1 VTTEPR
7 DAIAEPTESD
17 LVLNQMRPL
26 RRYLVVYAAAL
37 AALAALLGAANAVI
51 LPVHVQQIE
60 FAQWFSGFDAGV
72 DLRALTELRTLVDN
86 GAAATTTEQQR
97 LLNRLADFD
106 AARARSLSVVTAVGV
121 ILTMLVQPVVGLL
134 SDRTRSPWGRRAP
147 WIAAGAVVGAA
158 FLIGMRFSTSIS
170 VLVVTWSL
178 AQLACNL
185 AQGPLSTTVA
195 DRIPEDRLSVA
206 SAVSGASTFLGGV
219 LGSVAAGG
227 LLAVLKLNTYYV
239 FAAPAVMCCLLFVLL
254 AKDRSS
260 MALALGPMS
269 WTGFLRSFLSP
280 LRHHDYRWVWITK
293 AIMMF
298 GTAISTALTL
308 YMLQSYIEPVLSM
321 QEAARTAPLLI
332 LAVLPGAVIAM
343 AVCGA
348 WSARIARRK
357 PFVVAAALLSAAAF
371 TVPLTW
377 PTLTGLFVQY
387 VLSGLALG
395 TYLVVDQALLIEVLP
410 ERQSAGRDLGL
421 GAVAGNLGQALGPI
435 AAGQLVALTG
445 DYRLVLTAGIM
456 VVVAAGF
463 AVVKVKAP

>member
-1 VTTEPR
+1 VPTEPR
-7 DAIAEPTESD
+7 NAIAEPPESD
-17 LVLNQMRPL
+17 LALDQTTPL
-26 RRYLVVYAAAL
+26 RRYLVGYAAAM

-60 FAQWFSGFDAGV
+60 FGQWFSGFDAGV
-72 DLRALTELRTLVDN
+72 DLRALTELRTLVDS
-86 GAAATTTEQQR
+86 GVAAITTEQQR

-158 FLIGMRFSTSIS
+158 FLIGMRFSTSIA
-170 VLVVTWSL
+170 VLVVTWSM

-195 DRIPEDRLSVA
+195 DRVPEHRLSVA
-206 SAVSGASTFLGGV
+206 SAVSGASNFLGGV
-219 LGSVAAGG
+219 LGAVAAGG
-227 LLAVLKLNTYYV
+227 LLTAMNLNTYYV
-239 FAAPAVMCCLLFVLL
+239 FAAPAVLCCLLFVLL
-254 AKDRSS
+254 AKDGSS
-260 MALALGPMS
+260 TTLALGPMS
-269 WTGFLRSFLSP
+269 WADFLRSFLRP

-298 GTAISTALTL
+298 GIAISTAFTL

-332 LAVLPGAVIAM
+332 LAVVPGAVVAM

-371 TVPLTW
+371 TVPLVW
-377 PTLTGLFVQY
+377 PTLPGLFVQY

-421 GAVAGNLGQALGPI
+421 GAVAGNLGQAIGPI
-435 AAGQLVALTG
+435 AAAQLIALTG
-445 DYRLVLTAGIM
+445 DYRLVLAAGIM
-456 VVVAAGF
+456 VVLAAGC
-463 AVVKVKAP
+463 AVVKVKAA

>member
-1 VTTEPR
+1 
-7 DAIAEPTESD
+7 
-17 LVLNQMRPL
+17 M
-26 RRYLVVYAAAL
+26 
-37 AALAALLGAANAVI
+37 
-51 LPVHVQQIE
+51 
-60 FAQWFSGFDAGV
+60 
-72 DLRALTELRTLVDN
+72 
-86 GAAATTTEQQR
+86 
-97 LLNRLADFD
+97 
-106 AARARSLSVVTAVGV
+106 
-121 ILTMLVQPVVGLL
+121 
-134 SDRTRSPWGRRAP
+134 
-147 WIAAGAVVGAA
+147 
-158 FLIGMRFSTSIS
+158 
-170 VLVVTWSL
+170 
-178 AQLACNL
+178 AQLAVNI

-195 DRIPEDRLSVA
+195 DRVPENRLSVA

-227 LLAVLKLNTYYV
+227 LLAVLKLNTYDV

-260 MALALGPMS
+260 TALALGPMS

-371 TVPLTW
+371 AVPLTW